1 MYKTVDEA
9 SAHLKR
15 VHFRGKDELDLS
27 QLAHLKRTHR
37 YVPNLLRSGTS
48 PIRAMFVRDVCVA
61 IVRAHWRHEHRNIKG
76 KKFRLTIH

>member
-1 MYKTVDEA
+1 MEAYKIGAPALPLQSCLPCKEGHMYKTVDEA

-37 YVPNLLRSGTS
+37 YVPNLL
-48 PIRAMFVRDVCVA
+48 
-61 IVRAHWRHEHRNIKG
+61 
-76 KKFRLTIH
+76 